1 MKYLKLIVMALLPLA
16 FAACSDDDFNS
27 GNATVG
33 FEETSVSVSESATEI
48 LLPIRVTGDHTGM
61 VKVEVVLK
69 ETQGVSME
77 KDVNIIQT
85 SQVIYLP
92 AGTDEA
98 NVEFRTSMRTLTLDS
113 NRYFTMEIT
122 SAEGATLDNATCQVN
137 IRYFTME
144 ITSAEGATL
153 DNATCQVNIEEMTVE
168 YEDVLGTWR
177 ITGTVMGSDES
188 ESYDLLIEED
198 VAGES
203 YVCSGLLD
211 ETGKFVMNYSEAGP
225 SIDLGQ
231 LVHQGNYGDPVGEAM
246 TVLGSVSG
254 ESLVVGGTLQG
265 TWTSTTTATF
275 SDALV
280 GTIFSLDGQYT
291 GYVMFQ
297 WQNFQLEKL

>member
-1 MKYLKLIVMALLPLA
+1 MKYLKLIAMALLPLA
-16 FAACSDDDFNS
+16 FAACSDDDDFNS

-33 FEETSVSVSESATEI
+33 FANTSVSVSESASNI
-48 LLPIRVTGDHTGM
+48 LLPIQVTGEHTGM

-98 NVEFRTSMRTLTLDS
+98 NVEFRTSMRTLAVD
-113 NRYFTMEIT
+113 NGRYFTLEIV
-122 SAEGATLDNATCQVN
+122 SAEGAAIDNATCQVN
-137 IRYFTME
+137 
-144 ITSAEGATL
+144 
-153 DNATCQVNIEEMTVE
+153 VEELTVK
-168 YEDVLGTWR
+168 YEDVLGAWR
-177 ITGTVMGSDES
+177 ITGTDTSSGES
-188 ESYDLLIEED
+188 ESFDLLIEED

-203 YVCSGLLD
+203 YICSGLLD
-211 ETGKFVMNYSEAGP
+211 ETGKFVMKYSEAGP
-225 SIDLGQ
+225 FIDLGQ
-231 LVHQGNYGDPVGEAM
+231 IVHQGNYGAPVNEAM

-254 ESLVVGGTLQG
+254 DNLVASGTLQG

-275 SDALV
+275 SNALV
-280 GTIFSLDGQYT
+280 GVIFTLEGTYT

-297 WQNFQLEKL
+297 WENFQLDKL

>member
-113 NRYFTMEIT
+113 N
-122 SAEGATLDNATCQVN
+122 
-137 IRYFTME
+137 RYFTME